1 MSDEARVKALRSLTQ
16 SVTALSSQ
24 GKDRRIAELQ
34 RKLESKDAQ
43 LRASEEEWKAREAEL
58 EYQLAEKD
66 RRIAELEGGSA
77 KAGMSQETLDRVEEQ
92 IRMM

>member
-66 RRIAELEGGSA
+66 RRIAELEKQVPGVDSGKVADAMDA
-77 KAGMSQETLDRVEEQ
+77 KFGV
-92 IRMM
+92 